1 MTPAPAQVFESYADA
16 WNRHDADGI
25 VATFAE
31 DGTYADPTT
40 PGPLSGAAIGEYAR
54 GLWSAF
60 PDLSFEIVRIM
71 EGGGGAISAEWV
83 MRGTNTGS
91 MMGLPPTGRS
101 VEVRGVDIAEVAE
114 GKLRSVQGYFD
125 AGAVPRALG
134 LDVIV
139 QPHAIGPFAFGTGLR
154 VSGGSKAVPG
164 AFGITFISAR
174 DEQDKLA
181 ISESSRKILQETL
194 AIPGFISAVTT
205 TVGERMMT
213 ITAWESP
220 ESMAP
225 LMRMGE
231 HRAAVG
237 RYFATADYGVGGM
250 TGVWVPHH
258 LGARRVRCPEC
269 DKMASVEVADGK
281 CTCGAVLPEPLAY
294 W

>member
-1 MTPAPAQVFESYADA
+1 MTLTSLQIFESYADA

-31 DGTYADPTT
+31 GGTYCDPTT
-40 PGPLSGAAIGEYAR
+40 PGPLTGAAIGEYAS

-60 PDLSFEIVRIM
+60 PDLSFEIGRTM
-71 EGGGGAISAEWV
+71 EGDGGSLSAEWV
-83 MRGTNTGS
+83 MRGVNTGS
-91 MMGLPPTGRS
+91 MMGLPPTGRA
-101 VEVRGVDIAEVAE
+101 VEVRGVDIAVVEG

-125 AGAVPRALG
+125 SGAVPRALG

-139 QPHAIGPFAFGTGLR
+139 QPHALGPFAFGTGLR

-174 DEQDKLA
+174 DKQDEMA
-181 ISESSRKILQETL
+181 IKQSSQKILQELL

-205 TVGERMMT
+205 TVEDRMMT
-213 ITAWESP
+213 ITAWETP
-220 ESMAP
+220 ESMKP
-225 LMRMGE
+225 LMAMGE

-237 RYFATADYGVGGM
+237 RYFGSAEYGMGGM
-250 TGVWVPHH
+250 TGVWTPHH

-269 DKMASVEVADGK
+269 DKMASVEVPDGK
-281 CTCGAVLPEPLAY
+281 CMCGTVLPEPLAY